1 MTARLGKGRSCPVP
15 GEQPTQ
21 HPKIN
26 QGSYLARVDAPGQVA
41 GTEHAAGVQLGPQ
54 GPFAGVSAEQG
65 HSGLSHRLSL
75 RPVYREAGEGAQAWR
90 AGASRRRFPLP
101 PPSLIPPPLQDQT
114 AFCKGVQPWV
124 RFPTPGLP
132 KLHHPSPPFFPLTL
146 AAHLGPGLPHTF
158 EEGPPARD
166 GASGAGWGLP
176 GPLGQAHR
184 AHCPCPCPAH
194 RRPQL
199 HQGQV
204 VVEGPRV
211 KLRRGWRRSVSEAWG
226 GGAVPNSESLG
237 AALSPWGGA
246 RCGSPAPP
254 PLAPP
259 QSPRPASPSTEARS
273 GRCGTSGGVMRRTRV
288 KRVP

>member
-1 MTARLGKGRSCPVP
+1 MTARLGKGRNCPVP

-41 GTEHAAGVQLGPQ
+41 STEHAAGVQLGPQ

-75 RPVYREAGEGAQAWR
+75 RPIYREAGEGAQAWR
-90 AGASRRRFPLP
+90 AGASLRGFPLP

-146 AAHLGPGLPHTF
+146 AAHPGPG
-158 EEGPPARD
+158 PA
-166 GASGAGWGLP
+166 P
-176 GPLGQAHR
+176 Y
-184 AHCPCPCPAH
+184 
-194 RRPQL
+194 
-199 HQGQV
+199 
-204 VVEGPRV
+204 
-211 KLRRGWRRSVSEAWG
+211 LRRGPPSPRWRKQYR
-226 GGAVPNSESLG
+226 LG
-237 AALSPWGGA
+237 APGAPGASTQGALPPP
-246 RCGSPAPP
+246 GSPVSTAAPGP
-254 PLAPP
+254 
-259 QSPRPASPSTEARS
+259 
-273 GRCGTSGGVMRRTRV
+273 GRCGRSAGQTAEGVGAQCQ
-288 KRVP
+288 

>member
-146 AAHLGPGLPHTF
+146 AAHLGPACPIPSKRAPQPAMAQAVPAGGSRVPWGRHT
-158 EEGPPARD
+158 GRTAPAPARLT
-166 GASGAGWGLP
+166 GVHSCT
-176 GPLGQAHR
+176 R
-184 AHCPCPCPAH
+184 A
-194 RRPQL
+194 RSL
-199 HQGQV
+199 WKV
-204 VVEGPRV
+204 
-211 KLRRGWRRSVSEAWG
+211 RGSNCGGG
-226 GGAVPNSESLG
+226 GGAVSVKRGVGVLFPTPRAWGLPSHLGVGQDAVHRHLLRLLPPSPLGQRHRPQKLVRG
-237 AALSPWGGA
+237 AA
-246 RCGSPAPP
+246 
-254 PLAPP
+254 
-259 QSPRPASPSTEARS
+259 
-273 GRCGTSGGVMRRTRV
+273 GRAAG
-288 KRVP
+288 